1 MGDPCSDEDTL
12 YLEYVNVNIL
22 VVYCTI
28 DFQDVVIGGNWV
40 EGTMDQCV
48 LFLIIACESTIIS
61 KFKSVKKF
69 MKNRTFYVKHFTFR
83 KYQKTGKKQE

>member
-40 EGTMDQCV
+40 EGTMD
-48 LFLIIACESTIIS
+48 
-61 KFKSVKKF
+61 
-69 MKNRTFYVKHFTFR
+69 
-83 KYQKTGKKQE
+83 